1 MCTMGIVQM
10 TPRFLPDLMDSY
22 PSMYILVSDQTQGY
36 TMQIYEALSLYMF
49 SFGVNLLTNSNFLIL
64 PQLQSVS

>member
-22 PSMYILVSDQTQGY
+22 PNMYILVSDQTQGY

-49 SFGVNLLTNSNFLIL
+49 PFGVNLTNSNFLIL